1 MNHRPVDPGTPGA
14 GGGLENGER
23 PAVAPSGPQPLA
35 PSPEGALEPVPSTR
49 DPRRERRRQRTAVG
63 LALAAFATAVTAL
76 ALLLWGAYQWKAL
89 LDRDQAM
96 AVEDEGTTRR
106 TGLSPEVEKPEVD
119 KDRDDPPIDVPA
131 KTEIHDEGVIT
142 VVDVGLDAPAL
153 GRALSEQQ
161 LLAQR
166 SGQTLLVML
175 TGRRCTPCRGVDAAL
190 ADARM
195 QEALTGV
202 RLVRV
207 DLEVFAE
214 ELRRL
219 RLPTHL
225 YPAFFLLG
233 SDLRPV
239 DAIHGGEWDEDVP
252 ANIAPV
258 LGAFVKR
265 SYVERRHYDWSPTTT
280 SIPL

>member
-1 MNHRPVDPGTPGA
+1 MNHRPVDPGSPGM
-14 GGGLENGER
+14 GGGLEAPELEAPGRDASGPER
-23 PAVAPSGPQPLA
+23 GGPPAVEGCAPS
-35 PSPEGALEPVPSTR
+35 R
-49 DPRRERRRQRTAVG
+49 DPKRERRRQRAAI
-63 LALAAFATAVTAL
+63 ALSIGAFATAITAL
-76 ALLLWGAYQWKAL
+76 ALLLWGAYQWKAM
-89 LDRDQAM
+89 LDREAAAAGD
-96 AVEDEGTTRR
+96 DEGITRSA
-106 TGLSPEVEKPEVD
+106 GLSTEVEEDEVEKQS
-119 KDRDDPPIDVPA
+119 DDPPIDVPA
-131 KTEIHDEGVIT
+131 KTEIYDEGVIT
-142 VVDVGLDAPAL
+142 LVEIGLDAPAL
-153 GRALSEQQ
+153 AQALTEQQ
-161 LLAQR
+161 QLAQR
-166 SGQTLLVML
+166 HGEKMLVML

-195 QEALTGV
+195 QEALEGV

-214 ELRRL
+214 ELKRL

-233 SDLRPV
+233 SDLRPI

-265 SYVERRHYDWSPTTT
+265 TYVERRHYDWSPTTT